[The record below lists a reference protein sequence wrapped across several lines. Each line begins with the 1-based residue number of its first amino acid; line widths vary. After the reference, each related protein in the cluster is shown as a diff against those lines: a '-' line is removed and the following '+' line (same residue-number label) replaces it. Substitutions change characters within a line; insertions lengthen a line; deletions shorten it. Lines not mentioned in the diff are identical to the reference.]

1 MAKSL
6 YDARLIINEIDKKIV
21 ELFENRMHEVKEV
34 ALYKQENNL
43 PIFDANREEELIERN
58 LSYLNDE
65 TLKPY
70 YEDFIRAMLKVSKN
84 YQKKLINDINIG
96 YQGTLGSFS
105 HIATCELFPDATKK
119 SYSTFKEI
127 FDAINNDEIDKAVLP
142 FENSY
147 TGDVGEVMDL
157 LWKNKLF
164 IVDLLDVK
172 INQNLIGLKNSN
184 IKDIKTVYSH
194 EQALSQCKIF
204 LKGLDAT
211 LVPYSN
217 TALAA
222 EYIKKLNDPT
232 NACIASKEVAS
243 LNDLKILVE
252 DINDSKENT
261 TRFIILSKTPSKVG
275 NRFNLLFTMTD
286 GKGKLLE
293 VMKIF
298 SKHGFNLESIKSR
311 PLQQSPWKYYFYVE
325 VEGRIDSKEA
335 IQLLIDLNSK
345 CELVK
350 VLGSY
355 NKE

>member
-261 TRFIILSKTPSKVG
+261 T
-275 NRFNLLFTMTD
+275 MTD